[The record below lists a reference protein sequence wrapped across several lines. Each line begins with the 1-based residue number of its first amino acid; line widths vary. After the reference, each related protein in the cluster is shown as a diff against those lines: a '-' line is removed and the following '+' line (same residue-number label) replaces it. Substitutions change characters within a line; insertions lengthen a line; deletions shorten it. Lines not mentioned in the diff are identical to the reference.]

1 MADSTEEEKNF
12 TERSESYFRKL
23 TKKPASA
30 TQTCTGTRTHMRA
43 RTHIQTHA
51 HIHKDTGKQIQ
62 SPFLR
67 AKGNYFNSVQL
78 LKLSEMAL
86 GYKMNNF

>member
-1 MADSTEEEKNF
+1 MADSTKEEKNF

-23 TKKPASA
+23 TKSLHLPRKLAQA
-30 TQTCTGTRTHMRA
+30 HGHTHTHA
-43 RTHIQTHA
+43 RT
-51 HIHKDTGKQIQ
+51 HKDTGKQIQ